1 MKIGIFGCSFADET
15 LPYTLDSNLQSW
27 SSYLRVYGY
36 DVTNFGVKG
45 SSVWYSYDLYC
56 RHHNNFDLILF
67 LETAAGRYYAENIK
81 THLVP
86 TLQHIT
92 GNKLE
97 VANFYKFIFNK
108 KYDEA
113 MIELMIRQVKSNPK
127 VTHIVAMDT
136 LGKVSR
142 LENKIYNFR
151 PELGTEQDNRFCHLS
166 DLNNRSLAAYI
177 HKCISNNTPIKLDSD
192 WHQIPTV
199 EDRHKYFIPK

>member
-15 LPYTLDSNLQSW
+15 LPYSLDSNLQAW
-27 SSYLRVYGY
+27 AHYLRIYGY
-36 DVTNFGVKG
+36 DVTNYAVKG
-45 SSVWYSYDLYC
+45 SSVWYSYNLYC
-56 RHHNNFDLILF
+56 QHHTEYDLILF
-67 LETAAGRYYAENIK
+67 LETTAGRYYSENIK

-86 TLQHIT
+86 TLQQVN
-92 GNKLE
+92 GYKLE

-113 MIELMIRQVKSNPK
+113 MIHLMMKEVKSNSK
-127 VTHIVAMDT
+127 VVHTVAMDT

-151 PELGTEQDNRFCHLS
+151 PELGIEQDNRFCHLS

-177 HKCISNNTPIKLDSD
+177 HKCISNNIPIQLDSD
-192 WHQIPTV
+192 WHQIPTT